1 MWALCRHRRQS
12 KQGTKE
18 ILPWR
23 SVYTGEVEKKLTIRS
38 ALEEVDILIV
48 GAEDHRGEEREGV
61 SAKGKG

>member
-1 MWALCRHRRQS
+1 M
-12 KQGTKE
+12 
-18 ILPWR
+18 LPWR